1 MDPAG
6 REREQALR
14 AGTTGPGGNSSSL
27 GSLVGNR
34 GPDRGRIVSVPQ
46 WQGQNSA
53 SSKLVE
59 LLAKSR
65 SQTADRLRRL
75 SLLLPTAPAF
85 CHWGS
90 ANHAASVHFSFPP
103 EEGER
108 RPCPFSL
115 KGACQ
120 RAGVKAG
127 WGLGGKWLAEPLAQ
141 GFTPPGGGKG
151 GSCTPG
157 SHSTDPSPAGTH
169 RIWEEG
175 RGGCALLLN
184 PKSQSVL

>member
-1 MDPAG
+1 MKAPKKKDTQGCPGKWRLSCSGARIGKDRVSWPVQQISAVLAEPHLVDPAG
-6 REREQALR
+6 RERERALR

-46 WQGQNSA
+46 WQGQNSV

-59 LLAKSR
+59 PLAKSR
-65 SQTADRLRRL
+65 SQPADRLRSL

-85 CHWGS
+85 CHRGS

-108 RPCPFSL
+108 LPCPFSL

-120 RAGVKAG
+120 RASVKAG
-127 WGLGGKWLAEPLAQ
+127 
-141 GFTPPGGGKG
+141 
-151 GSCTPG
+151 
-157 SHSTDPSPAGTH
+157 
-169 RIWEEG
+169 
-175 RGGCALLLN
+175 
-184 PKSQSVL
+184 